1 MHFIEKS
8 SIVALV
14 RFGISPKCSFESW
27 SLVSSDREIMTSYD
41 IPPIRQIVCV
51 HEHTQACMLHG
62 PACKIDY
69 LFNK

>member
-27 SLVSSDREIMTSYD
+27 LLVSSDREIMTSYD
-41 IPPIRQIVCV
+41 IPSPYSTDCLCACT
-51 HEHTQACMLHG
+51 HTSMHA
-62 PACKIDY
+62 AWSY
-69 LFNK
+69 L

>member
-41 IPPIRQIVCV
+41 IPSPIRQIAVCM
-51 HEHTQACMLHG
+51 HTHKHACCMVLRV
-62 PACKIDY
+62 KLI